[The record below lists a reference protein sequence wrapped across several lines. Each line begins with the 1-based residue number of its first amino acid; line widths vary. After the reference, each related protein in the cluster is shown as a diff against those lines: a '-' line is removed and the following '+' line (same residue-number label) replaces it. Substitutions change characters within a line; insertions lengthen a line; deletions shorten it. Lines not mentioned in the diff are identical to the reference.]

1 MIFRCRDV
9 ARNVSTG
16 LKVSTEHEKKGIVG
30 DSAYSCRRGG
40 MVGGAHHSVWPPLYS
55 ENTSYFR
62 TPYISETATY
72 YLAKRNL
79 LIARAGNWRHT
90 PPTEDGIPFLP
101 RHRINGGG
109 MEPTAFRSCC
119 RTSVRTRMPTH
130 DRCPC
135 PLFGAVTPV
144 SFFAS
149 Y

>member
-1 MIFRCRDV
+1 MVHR
-9 ARNVSTG
+9 ARG
-16 LKVSTEHEKKGIVG
+16 QKGKKKGGG
-30 DSAYSCRRGG
+30 DRFSGYGTFSSAALLFPRLS
-40 MVGGAHHSVWPPLYS
+40 VGGAHHSVWPPLYS
-55 ENTSYFR
+55 ENTLYFR

-109 MEPTAFRSCC
+109 MEPTASRSCC
-119 RTSVRTRMPTH
+119 RTSARTRMPTH

-135 PLFGAVTPV
+135 PLFGAGTPV